1 LAVADRYVAAALRS
15 RAEAAAITVE
25 TDSAG
30 TIVKVL
36 AFLVVQ
42 TTLLNDSL
50 HLGIGRA
57 VRERPFALTLADAL
71 FSSDRSELCWR

>member
-1 LAVADRYVAAALRS
+1 MADRYVAAALHS

-42 TTLLNDSL
+42 THSCPN
-50 HLGIGRA
+50 
-57 VRERPFALTLADAL
+57 
-71 FSSDRSELCWR
+71 